1 MSLNPDI
8 KNSNQLIQTIILKKS
23 DKYIKAENSDK
34 KLVKE
39 NTSIDL
45 DMSFKVNKFGYFNVN
60 KRTKIYFGQGK
71 IHLKK
76 DEDKENTINLTFND
90 SSLNLR
96 FQGIIDTKKL
106 SFNVD
111 INSQNCVIFN
121 KIIGL
126 IFYTDENGQN
136 KYDMMMTNIY
146 IYFQNEDDMNLLLN
160 LLC

>member
-23 DKYIKAENSDK
+23 DKYIKAENTDK

-39 NTSIDL
+39 NTAIDL
-45 DMSFKVNKFGYFNVN
+45 DMSFKVNKFGYFNVK

-71 IHLKK
+71 INLKTDK
-76 DEDKENTINLTFND
+76 DKENTINLIFYD

-126 IFYTDENGQN
+126 IFYSDENGQN
-136 KYDMMMTNIY
+136 KYDIMMTNIY

-160 LLC
+160 SLC